1 MSEYISESVFTSQST
16 TVPLSRRE
24 RKKERTRQE
33 IYRAAMELFLARGFD
48 GVTIEDI
55 CEAADVAKGTFFLHF
70 PTKDALLLEYGAQV
84 TQELDALLRSHRTGA
99 TAALQKILMFLT
111 ERATQHA
118 AVVQLLVR
126 EVMMHPTAFVEV
138 TKQSRN
144 LGHLFADIVR
154 QGQSNGEFRCTIEP
168 RLAAAL
174 ITSAYFA
181 ILNEWGRS
189 GGKFALTAALQQAL
203 EIVLNGLAEKQA
215 VSPQPSASSKT
226 RRKQAES

>member
-1 MSEYISESVFTSQST
+1 MSENISESSFTSQPAAA
-16 TVPLSRRE
+16 PLSRRE

-33 IYRAAMELFLARGFD
+33 IYRAAMELFLARSFD
-48 GVTIEDI
+48 SVTIEDI
-55 CEAADVAKGTFFLHF
+55 CAAADVAKGTFFLHF
-70 PTKDALLLEYGAQV
+70 PTKDALLLEYGVQV
-84 TQELDALLRSHRTGA
+84 TQELDTLLRSHQSGA
-99 TAALQKILMFLT
+99 TAALQKILTFLT

-126 EVMMHPTAFVEV
+126 EVMMHPVAFVEV

-154 QGQSNGEFRCTIEP
+154 QGQSNGEFRSTIEP

-174 ITSAYFA
+174 ITSAYFS

-203 EIVLNGLAEKQA
+203 DIVLHGLAEKQA
-215 VSPQPSASSKT
+215 LSHQQNQEK
-226 RRKQAES
+226 KG